1 MIAWFEQAALFGFP
15 IWAEILFALLLEILI
30 GKPRF
35 LPHLRDGMGALS
47 RFFGKQLQ
55 KREQARQ
62 AGMLY
67 SILLGILCA
76 FGAWGIPMLLNR
88 WSLLAASILR
98 IALIYSLLNLRT
110 PITTA
115 LAVRKSLAASNKEGA
130 RARIAQMTRRDTE
143 SLSESGLCRVASEE
157 LALALCYGFALPLFY
172 LGLGSLVSMPGYGTL
187 GIPLAFG
194 AVALVECG
202 RHITPDG
209 ASIDPVGDLP
219 RRIASYALFLPGRA
233 VSALALLSGWILRLN
248 WRSGATVLL
257 LQNPLSRTNP
267 ASWTQ
272 ACFSGLLGI
281 RLGGGAYYGGLWR
294 PSPSIGL
301 DYATPGQKTA
311 QLALRITLLTA
322 PIAAALFLFSPL
334 TSCILGLLI
343 GFTGRAAG
351 SQPL

>member
-1 MIAWFEQAALFGFP
+1 M
-15 IWAEILFALLLEILI
+15 
-30 GKPRF
+30 
-35 LPHLRDGMGALS
+35 
-47 RFFGKQLQ
+47 
-55 KREQARQ
+55 
-62 AGMLY
+62 
-67 SILLGILCA
+67 
-76 FGAWGIPMLLNR
+76 
-88 WSLLAASILR
+88 
-98 IALIYSLLNLRT
+98 
-110 PITTA
+110 
-115 LAVRKSLAASNKEGA
+115 
-130 RARIAQMTRRDTE
+130 
-143 SLSESGLCRVASEE
+143 ASEE

-219 RRIASYALFLPGRA
+219 RRIASYALFLPAGPSPPSPFFPDGFC
-233 VSALALLSGWILRLN
+233 VS
-248 WRSGATVLL
+248 T
-257 LQNPLSRTNP
+257 
-267 ASWTQ
+267 
-272 ACFSGLLGI
+272 
-281 RLGGGAYYGGLWR
+281 GGAALPFYFCKTPCPGQTPLLDTGLFLRAARYPPGRRSLLRRSLAALPQHRLVMPR
-294 PSPSIGL
+294 PE
-301 DYATPGQKTA
+301 QKTA